1 MLDLSFGFNVLD
13 VQKTFDALGEQGRIN
28 YIYSALILDTV
39 FPILYVLLIISILL
53 KLNERRIFIL
63 FLPILAGI
71 FDLAENIY
79 ISLMM
84 SSYVFNEISLSQ
96 IFFASMFNQ
105 CKWALCFFSIVAI
118 LYKIISK
125 KLILS

>member
-1 MLDLSFGFNVLD
+1 MLDLSFGLNSLD
-13 VQKTFDALGEQGRIN
+13 VQKTFDALGEKGRIN

-39 FPILYVLLIISILL
+39 FPILYVLLFISILL
-53 KLNERRIFIL
+53 KFNERRIFFL

-79 ISLMM
+79 ISIMM
-84 SSYVFNEISLSQ
+84 SSYTFSEISTLQ
-96 IFFASMFNQ
+96 IFFASLFNQ
-105 CKWALCFFSIVAI
+105 CKWILCFFSLIFI

-125 KLILS
+125 KINP